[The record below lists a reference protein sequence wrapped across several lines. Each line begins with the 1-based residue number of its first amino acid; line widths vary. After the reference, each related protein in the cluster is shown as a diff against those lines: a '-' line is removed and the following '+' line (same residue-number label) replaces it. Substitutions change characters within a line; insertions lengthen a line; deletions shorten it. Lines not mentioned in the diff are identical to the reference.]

1 MVVAILNN
9 NLSKNKRRNITNINI
24 KLLLVISLEIE
35 IKKAIR
41 DVKMDIIS

>member
-1 MVVAILNN
+1 MIVMDLDGTLLN
-9 NLSKNKRRNITNINI
+9 KKRNITNMNI